1 MTSPATTLADSDAIS
16 LALSATGAS
25 GSYPISA
32 ANPSAM
38 PRVGTTLTMREVWA
52 STCSATGM
60 MFLLLGR
67 MTTWSA
73 GTASTAARRSAVEGF
88 IDWPPATMPCT
99 PRL

>member
-1 MTSPATTLADSDAIS
+1 MSEAKA
-16 LALSATGAS
+16 SAT
-25 GSYPISA
+25 
-32 ANPSAM
+32 
-38 PRVGTTLTMREVWA
+38 PRVGTTLTVRDVWA

-60 MFLLLGR
+60 MFLLFGR

-73 GTASTAARRSAVEGF
+73 GTRSTMASSSAVDGF